1 MEITVR
7 VARVAD
13 VKTPLLALPA
23 LGAPLQDT
31 VIVSLNETMSGSI
44 KQFVREEQFK
54 GTLGQMLSLT
64 GHGDVKAARIAVV
77 GLNTQKNNPAGQI
90 RTFGHRMG
98 RFARDKG
105 LSSFALVTPKLEGVD
120 QEEVVRWLVEG
131 ALSGIYRYVE
141 HMTGDGRPKKAPKR
155 CVVVIPRDGVSGPLK
170 VTDSIRRGVFL
181 GEAAM
186 QGVNLARDLVNTP
199 ANLLPP
205 ATLATRAR
213 EEAEKLGLAIRVLDV
228 DEDETHG
235 MGLLEAVG
243 RGSKNSPK
251 FIHVT
256 WTPKD
261 VEPKG
266 CIALVGKGVTF
277 DSGGLS
283 LKTAKGQIDMKSDMG
298 GAAVVLGAMRAA
310 ALCELPYTIHGL
322 IPAAENMPG
331 GKAIRPGDVFVAYN
345 GKSVE
350 VINTDAEGRLILAD
364 ALSYAA
370 DLEPDVI
377 IDFATLTGACLVA
390 LGPYR
395 AGLFGRDQTWM
406 DRMSKAA
413 RRTGEL
419 MWRLPLAGELRDGL
433 NSRVADLKN
442 IGGTWGGSITAA
454 LFLREFVGKT
464 PWLHLDIAG
473 PAFLEKPRAF
483 SPKGGTGFGVLTLLE
498 LFKE

>member
-1 MEITVR
+1 MEISVR
-7 VARVAD
+7 VARIAA
-13 VKTPLLALPA
+13 VKTPLLALPD
-23 LGAPLQDT
+23 LGESLRDT
-31 VIVSLNETMSGSI
+31 VIASLNETMDGSI
-44 KQFVREEQFK
+44 KQLAREEQFK

-64 GHGDVKAARIAVV
+64 GTGEVKATRIAVV
-77 GLNTQKNNPAGQI
+77 GLSAQRNNPAGQV

-98 RFARDKG
+98 RLARDKG
-105 LSSFALVTPKLEGVD
+105 LPSFALVTPKLEGVESD
-120 QEEVVRWLVEG
+120 EVARWLVEG
-131 ALSGIYRYVE
+131 ALSGIYRYEE
-141 HMTGDGRPKKAPKR
+141 HMTGDRRPKKAPKR
-155 CVVVIPRDGVSGPLK
+155 CVIVIPRDGVSGPLK
-170 VTDSIRRGVFL
+170 VTESIRRGVSL
-181 GEAAM
+181 GEATM
-186 QGVNLARDLVNTP
+186 QGVTLARDLVNTP
-199 ANLLPP
+199 ANVLPP
-205 ATLATRAR
+205 AALAERAV
-213 EEAEKLGLAIRVLDV
+213 EEAEALGLSIQVLNV
-228 DEDETHG
+228 SENETHG

-243 RGSKNSPK
+243 RGSENSSA
-251 FIHVT
+251 FVHVT
-256 WTPKD
+256 YTPKD

-298 GAAVVLGAMRAA
+298 GAAVVLGSIKAA

-364 ALSYAA
+364 ALAYAT
-370 DLEPDVI
+370 DLKPDVI

-395 AGLFGRDQTWM
+395 AGLFGRDQAWV

-419 MWRLPLAGELRDGL
+419 IWRLPLAGELREGL

-442 IGGTWGGSITAA
+442 IGGSWGGSISAA

-483 SPKGGTGFGVLTLLE
+483 SPKGGTGFGVLTVLE
-498 LFKE
+498 LLKE